1 MRPYNPTAPRSEI
14 NLSRP
19 LPDTPHLQRTMQ
31 RRPIREDD
39 QCWVC
44 FHELPSRNL
53 PDFQDLRDA
62 HVRNCLE
69 NATRRN
75 SPAATRTPIAPTAPP
90 APRQPPPLP
99 YTNIDLRQATT
110 STEPSTPE
118 SRMQARER
126 QHAAIVY
133 GQQASTSAS
142 SSSSASPMSRVIPY
156 LASEKDGIDDAEC
169 MVCLEDFEVGQEMG
183 RLECF
188 CRFHLKCIK
197 GWFEKKPGKCPVHGV
212 DN

>member
-1 MRPYNPTAPRSEI
+1 
-14 NLSRP
+14 
-19 LPDTPHLQRTMQ
+19 MQ

-53 PDFQDLRDA
+53 PNFQDLRDA

-69 NATRRN
+69 NATRRS
-75 SPAATRTPIAPTAPP
+75 SPAPNNASRTPPTAPQT
-90 APRQPPPLP
+90 ARQTSTNYTNVDPRQAP
-99 YTNIDLRQATT
+99 TT
-110 STEPSTPE
+110 VAAPSTPE

-133 GQQASTSAS
+133 GQQQSSTSA

-156 LASEKDGIDDAEC
+156 IASEKDGIDDAEC

-188 CRFHLKCIK
+188 CRFHLRCIK